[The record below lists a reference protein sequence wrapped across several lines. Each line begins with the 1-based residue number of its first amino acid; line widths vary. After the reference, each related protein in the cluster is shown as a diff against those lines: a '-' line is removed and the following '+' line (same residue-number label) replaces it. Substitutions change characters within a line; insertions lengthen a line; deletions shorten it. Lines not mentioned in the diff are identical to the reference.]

1 MWCCGSGK
9 EIDDGLQLVGVAGVV
24 VDGEL
29 QRFGE
34 SVGKLLRSGGADF
47 IGAEAEGPR
56 DVDTAV
62 GVVAGF
68 LIVTAAVC
76 GEPAASIKP
85 RPVFGILG
93 KLETG
98 VEVVLECHILSAF
111 RCVVGPEVRC
121 GGETVAGHA
130 LADGLQ
136 DVALQGL
143 IGCGGGGAEIIDNG
157 LLWADFNAAT
167 LGVESIVGNALF
179 SRNGHFYNHLSCS
192 ILIIARRSVGAQEK
206 MCGI

>member
-9 EIDDGLQLVGVAGVV
+9 EIDDGLQLVGVTVIV

-29 QRFGE
+29 QTLRKAVGE
-34 SVGKLLRSGGADF
+34 VLGGVV
-47 IGAEAEGPR
+47 ENVCRVLMEGPR
-56 DVDTAV
+56 NINTAV
-62 GVVAGF
+62 GIVAGF
-68 LIVTAAVC
+68 LPAVAVC
-76 GEPAASIKP
+76 GDVGLAVVKIG
-85 RPVFGILG
+85 PVGRTAG
-93 KLETG
+93 KIVAV
-98 VEVVLECHILSAF
+98 VEISVVSNSELSF

-143 IGCGGGGAEIIDNG
+143 IRCGGGGAEIINNR
-157 LLWADFNAAT
+157 LLRADFDAAT

-192 ILIIARRSVGAQEK
+192 ILIIARRSVGVQEK